1 MASFL
6 SRILSWFR
14 SIGNRTLCCPILSI
28 IILVIN
34 KSDSDSVNYSYDY
47 RPNWTPL
54 GPITIINQ
62 HTFWCVFA
70 SNPLYIHRK
79 ELMKTEVFESRFQ
92 KWSHLKKQRF
102 SNAPFLVWI
111 SNNGGVILY
120 FRAFLLLFLQEGED
134 VWKSRTCGHGV
145 GKKTAGNLLTWLD

>member
-54 GPITIINQ
+54 GPITII
-62 HTFWCVFA
+62 
-70 SNPLYIHRK
+70 YI
-79 ELMKTEVFESRFQ
+79 
-92 KWSHLKKQRF
+92 
-102 SNAPFLVWI
+102 FL
-111 SNNGGVILY
+111 G
-120 FRAFLLLFLQEGED
+120 FLLKDFREPIAQ
-134 VWKSRTCGHGV
+134 HGSQ
-145 GKKTAGNLLTWLD
+145 